1 MIDRRLLS
9 LIAVAGLT
17 IIGLAA
23 CAGWEVRPE
32 SAVLPASADE
42 VWSAALELVRENEFK
57 ITRQDNVKRE
67 LKAERDV
74 ILRVVTERG
83 TGRTADKEKHQ
94 IELTVRSQGDN
105 RSAVDVIYQIE
116 KLVHEDAAF
125 RLIGAIRDRAA
136 ARASDTAPARPHRR

>member
-1 MIDRRLLS
+1 VSDRRSLS
-9 LIAVAGLT
+9 RIAGAGLVV
-17 IIGLAA
+17 IGLAA

-42 VWSAALELVRENEFK
+42 VWSAALELVRANEFK
-57 ITRQDNVKRE
+57 IIQQDNVKRE

-74 ILRVVTERG
+74 ILRVITERG

-94 IELTVRSQGDN
+94 IELTVRSQGDS
-105 RSAVDVIYQIE
+105 RSIVNVVYQIE

-136 ARASDTAPARPHRR
+136 ARAGDAAPASSRRR

>member
-1 MIDRRLLS
+1 VIDRLRLS
-9 LIAVAGLT
+9 LIAVAVLAVL
-17 IIGLAA
+17 GLAA

-42 VWSAALELVRENEFK
+42 VWSAALEIVREREFK
-57 ITRQDNVKRE
+57 ISQQDSVKRE

-74 ILRVVTERG
+74 ILRVISERG

-94 IELTVRSQGDN
+94 IDLTVRSQGDN
-105 RSAVDVIYQIE
+105 RSIVDVIYQIE

-125 RLIGAIRDRAA
+125 RLIGAIRDRVA
-136 ARASDTAPARPHRR
+136 ARASDTAPAPPRRR